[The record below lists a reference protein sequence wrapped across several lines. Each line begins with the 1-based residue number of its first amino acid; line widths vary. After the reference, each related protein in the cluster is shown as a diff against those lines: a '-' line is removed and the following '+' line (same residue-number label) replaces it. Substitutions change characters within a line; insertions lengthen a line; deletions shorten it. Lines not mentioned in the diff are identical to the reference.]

1 MTRTEIFTLS
11 GHFTL
16 SDFGTTFPCKNMLG
30 PNYVYVP
37 VIKHARKPPPRNQ
50 LAFTASQFQCSAQPE
65 LCTSNFKVFLCRDVQ
80 IVFTPFCQQNA
91 ALKISIFFPSAGVV
105 CNSVA
110 VKYARCDTI
119 FHGILSQRQ
128 DSTINIVARQNLMEY
143 VREIVQLSMKYCRK
157 MLLRQF
163 FSDTP
168 REMKST
174 MEKCRL
180 RWNVM

>member
-1 MTRTEIFTLS
+1 MS
-11 GHFTL
+11 
-16 SDFGTTFPCKNMLG
+16 
-30 PNYVYVP
+30 VA
-37 VIKHARKPPPRNQ
+37 VIV
-50 LAFTASQFQCSAQPE
+50 T
-65 LCTSNFKVFLCRDVQ
+65 
-80 IVFTPFCQQNA
+80 
-91 ALKISIFFPSAGVV
+91 AGVV

-143 VREIVQLSMKYCRK
+143 VREIVYLSMKYCRK

-168 REMKST
+168 REMKSI

-180 RWNVM
+180 RRNVT